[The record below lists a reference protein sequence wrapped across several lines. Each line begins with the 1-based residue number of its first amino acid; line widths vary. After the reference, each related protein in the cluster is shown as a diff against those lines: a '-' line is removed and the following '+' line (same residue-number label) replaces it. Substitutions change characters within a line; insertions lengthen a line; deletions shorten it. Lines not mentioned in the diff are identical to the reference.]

1 MKHVHRYMYTDIK
14 LHAENV
20 AHPNFGCLSGS
31 LLFKMKL
38 FIDPI
43 TICVDN
49 NISANGISHT
59 P

>member
-1 MKHVHRYMYTDIK
+1 MYTDIK

-49 NISANGISHT
+49 NTSANGIPHT